1 MLANASI
8 HKKKMVD
15 KNQTK
20 KRIQKH
26 KNNKNTN
33 ENTKEREIRKE
44 TKTARARQA
53 TKNPRKKQA
62 DDKSARIKKAK
73 AIKKIFTW
81 TILIA
86 MLVGLF
92 VFLCKSE
99 LFEICNI
106 EITGNSQVS
115 QEAILSLSEIKLQD
129 NIFLSNIAKAKK
141 KISQNSYI
149 KQVEIKR
156 VLPDK
161 IKIEVIEKQK
171 AYMLQID
178 ENFAYIDKNGDIL
191 EIAGGKI
198 ENLITLQGCSTPKDN
213 IVAGNSL
220 NEQDIEKL
228 EDIQKILKSGEKNEI
243 SDKISSIN
251 IKNKNEYILN
261 LPVYKKIVYIGDT
274 SNLATKMLRTKDII
288 DKTMEKEGKIFVNG
302 DFNDGFDPYF
312 REEANN

>member
-1 MLANASI
+1 
-8 HKKKMVD
+8 MVD

-20 KRIQKH
+20 KRVQKH
-26 KNNKNTN
+26 KNNKSTN
-33 ENTKEREIRKE
+33 ENAREKARINE
-44 TKTARARQA
+44 TKTAKARSD
-53 TKNPRKKQA
+53 TKKTRKKQA

-73 AIKKIFTW
+73 AIKKLFTW

-86 MLVGLF
+86 MIVGIL

-129 NIFLSNIAKAKK
+129 NIFLSNVAKAKK

-178 ENFAYIDKNGDIL
+178 GNFAYIDKNGDIL
-191 EIAGGKI
+191 EIARVQI

-213 IVAGNSL
+213 IVAGNTL

-228 EDIQKILKSGEKNEI
+228 EDLQKILKSGEKNEI
-243 SDKISSIN
+243 RDKISSIN

-261 LPVYKKIVYIGDT
+261 LPVYKKKVYIGDT

-288 DKTMEKEGKIFVNG
+288 DKTMGKEGKIFVNG